1 MDNVRQPENVLGERD
16 DNGAFAAGLFV
27 LFVCGVCGF
36 AVYRVAAVS
45 ICFIFAFKFYFAY
58 LQCDDATL
66 GAACK
71 NRYADYANP
80 YATPMDATMPA
91 ALLYGLIVLAY
102 LLFSELLTNPNCFNW
117 LLFAIWAGLILLP
130 SLYFELQV
138 NRFIAHELQVNRFI
152 AQSLAAIRQPE
163 KWSASKKL
171 LWLLHGL
178 VPLGMAAFSFYSA
191 FTYHDHSVMWL
202 KVGFFTLLIGIFIY
216 RYLLLHLGFEAA

>member
-1 MDNVRQPENVLGERD
+1 MTMARLQRVYLYYSYAV
-16 DNGAFAAGLFV
+16 
-27 LFVCGVCGF
+27 F
-36 AVYRVAAVS
+36 AVLLFTAWRQYQFALFLLLS
-45 ICFIFAFKFYFAY
+45 FILLICN
-58 LQCDDATL
+58 ATMQRL
-66 GAACK
+66 ARLAK

-102 LLFSELLTNPNCFNW
+102 LLFSELLTNIERFNW

-163 KWSASKKL
+163 KWSAGKKL

-191 FTYHDHSVMWL
+191 FTLHDHSVMWL
-202 KVGFFTLLIGIFIY
+202 KVGFFTLLLGIFIY
-216 RYLLLHLGFEAA
+216 RYLLLHLNFEAA

>member
-1 MDNVRQPENVLGERD
+1 MTIARLQRVYLYYSYAV
-16 DNGAFAAGLFV
+16 
-27 LFVCGVCGF
+27 F
-36 AVYRVAAVS
+36 AVLLFTAWRQYQFALFLLLS
-45 ICFIFAFKFYFAY
+45 FILLICN
-58 LQCDDATL
+58 ATMQRL
-66 GAACK
+66 ARLAK

-102 LLFSELLTNPNCFNW
+102 LLFSELLTNIERFNW

-163 KWSASKKL
+163 KWSAGKKL

-191 FTYHDHSVMWL
+191 FTLHDHSVMWL
-202 KVGFFTLLIGIFIY
+202 KVGFFTLLLGIFIY
-216 RYLLLHLGFEAA
+216 RYLLLHLNFEAA

>member
-1 MDNVRQPENVLGERD
+1 MTMARLQRVHLYYSYAV
-16 DNGAFAAGLFV
+16 
-27 LFVCGVCGF
+27 F
-36 AVYRVAAVS
+36 AVLLFTAWRQYQFALFLLLSFILLTCNAVMKRLVWL
-45 ICFIFAFKFYFAY
+45 A
-58 LQCDDATL
+58 
-66 GAACK
+66 K
-71 NRYADYANP
+71 NRYADYAS
-80 YATPMDATMPA
+80 PMDATMPA
-91 ALLYGLIVLAY
+91 GLLYGLIVLAY
-102 LLFSELLTNPNCFNW
+102 LLFSELLTNPSRFNW

-138 NRFIAHELQVNRFI
+138 NRFIAHKLQVNRFI

-163 KWSASKKL
+163 KWSAGKKL

-191 FTYHDHSVMWL
+191 FTLHDHSVMWL

>member
-1 MDNVRQPENVLGERD
+1 MTMARLQRVYLYYSYAVFVVLLFTAWRQYQFALFLLLSFILLTCNVVMKRL
-16 DNGAFAAGLFV
+16 AWLA
-27 LFVCGVCGF
+27 
-36 AVYRVAAVS
+36 
-45 ICFIFAFKFYFAY
+45 
-58 LQCDDATL
+58 
-66 GAACK
+66 K
-71 NRYADYANP
+71 NRYADYAS
-80 YATPMDATMPA
+80 PMDATMPA
-91 ALLYGLIVLAY
+91 GLLYGLIVLAY
-102 LLFSELLTNPNCFNW
+102 LLFSELLTNPNRFNW

-163 KWSASKKL
+163 KWSAGKKL

-191 FTYHDHSVMWL
+191 FTVHDHSVMWL
-202 KVGFFTLLIGIFIY
+202 KVGFFTLLLGIFIY

>member
-1 MDNVRQPENVLGERD
+1 MTMAHLQRVYLYYSYV
-16 DNGAFAAGLFV
+16 V
-27 LFVCGVCGF
+27 F
-36 AVYRVAAVS
+36 AVLLFTAWRQYQFALFLLLS
-45 ICFIFAFKFYFAY
+45 FILLICN
-58 LQCDDATL
+58 ATMQRL
-66 GAACK
+66 ARLAK

-91 ALLYGLIVLAY
+91 TLLYGLIVLAY
-102 LLFSELLTNPNCFNW
+102 LLFSELLTNIERFNW

-138 NRFIAHELQVNRFI
+138 NRFIA
-152 AQSLAAIRQPE
+152 QSLAAIRQPE
-163 KWSASKKL
+163 KWSAGKKL

-191 FTYHDHSVMWL
+191 FTLHDHSVMWL
-202 KVGFFTLLIGIFIY
+202 KVGFFTLLLGIFIY

>member
-1 MDNVRQPENVLGERD
+1 MTMARLQRVYLYYSYAV
-16 DNGAFAAGLFV
+16 
-27 LFVCGVCGF
+27 F
-36 AVYRVAAVS
+36 AVLLFTAWRQYQFALFLLLS
-45 ICFIFAFKFYFAY
+45 FILLTCNVVMKSLAWLA
-58 LQCDDATL
+58 
-66 GAACK
+66 K
-71 NRYADYANP
+71 NRYADYAS
-80 YATPMDATMPA
+80 PMDATMPA

-102 LLFSELLTNPNCFNW
+102 LLFSELLTNPNRFNW

-163 KWSASKKL
+163 KWSAGKKL

-178 VPLGMAAFSFYSA
+178 VPLGMAAFSFYGA

-202 KVGFFTLLIGIFIY
+202 KVGFFTLLLGIFIY
-216 RYLLLHLGFEAA
+216 RYLLLHLNFEAA

>member
-1 MDNVRQPENVLGERD
+1 MTMARLQRVYLYYSYAV
-16 DNGAFAAGLFV
+16 
-27 LFVCGVCGF
+27 F
-36 AVYRVAAVS
+36 AVLLFTAWRQYQFALFLLLS
-45 ICFIFAFKFYFAY
+45 FILLICN
-58 LQCDDATL
+58 ATMQRL
-66 GAACK
+66 ARLAK

-91 ALLYGLIVLAY
+91 GLLYGLIVLAY
-102 LLFSELLTNPNCFNW
+102 LLFSELLTNPNRFNW

-138 NRFIAHELQVNRFI
+138 NRFIAQ
-152 AQSLAAIRQPE
+152 ALAAIRQPE
-163 KWSASKKL
+163 KWSAGKKL

-191 FTYHDHSVMWL
+191 FTLHDHSVIWL
-202 KVGFFTLLIGIFIY
+202 KVGFFTLLLRIFIY

>member
-1 MDNVRQPENVLGERD
+1 MTMARLQRVHLYYSYAV
-16 DNGAFAAGLFV
+16 
-27 LFVCGVCGF
+27 F
-36 AVYRVAAVS
+36 AVLLFTAWRQYQFALFLLLS
-45 ICFIFAFKFYFAY
+45 FILLTCNVVMKRLAWLA
-58 LQCDDATL
+58 
-66 GAACK
+66 K
-71 NRYADYANP
+71 NRYADYAS
-80 YATPMDATMPA
+80 PMDATMPA
-91 ALLYGLIVLAY
+91 GLLYSLIVLAY
-102 LLFSELLTNPNCFNW
+102 LLFSELLTNPSRFNW

-163 KWSASKKL
+163 KWSAGKKL

-191 FTYHDHSVMWL
+191 FTLHDHSVMWL

>member
-1 MDNVRQPENVLGERD
+1 MTMARLQRVYLYYSYAV
-16 DNGAFAAGLFV
+16 
-27 LFVCGVCGF
+27 F
-36 AVYRVAAVS
+36 AVLLFTAWRQYQFALFLLLS
-45 ICFIFAFKFYFAY
+45 FILLTCNVVMKSLAWLA
-58 LQCDDATL
+58 
-66 GAACK
+66 K
-71 NRYADYANP
+71 NRYADYAS
-80 YATPMDATMPA
+80 PMDATMPA

-102 LLFSELLTNPNCFNW
+102 LLFSELFTNPSRFNW

-138 NRFIAHELQVNRFI
+138 NRLI
-152 AQSLAAIRQPE
+152 AQMPATAAIRQPE
-163 KWSASKKL
+163 KWSAGKKL

-202 KVGFFTLLIGIFIY
+202 KVGFFTLLLGIFIY

>member
-1 MDNVRQPENVLGERD
+1 MTMARLQRIYLYYSYAV
-16 DNGAFAAGLFV
+16 
-27 LFVCGVCGF
+27 F
-36 AVYRVAAVS
+36 AVLLFTAWRQYQFALFLLLSFILLTCNAVMKRL
-45 ICFIFAFKFYFAY
+45 ARLAK
-58 LQCDDATL
+58 D
-66 GAACK
+66 
-71 NRYADYANP
+71 RYAEYANI
-80 YATPMDATMPA
+80 YATPMDATTPA

-102 LLFSELLTNPNCFNW
+102 MLFSELLANLSRFNW

-138 NRFIAHELQVNRFI
+138 NRFIAQMP
-152 AQSLAAIRQPE
+152 AAIRHPE
-163 KWSASKKL
+163 KWSAGKKL

-191 FTYHDHSVMWL
+191 FTLHDHSVMWL

>member
-1 MDNVRQPENVLGERD
+1 MKRLARLAKD
-16 DNGAFAAGLFV
+16 
-27 LFVCGVCGF
+27 
-36 AVYRVAAVS
+36 
-45 ICFIFAFKFYFAY
+45 
-58 LQCDDATL
+58 
-66 GAACK
+66 
-71 NRYADYANP
+71 RYAEYANI
-80 YATPMDATMPA
+80 YASPMDATMPA
-91 ALLYGLIVLAY
+91 GLLYGLIVLAY
-102 LLFSELLTNPNCFNW
+102 MLFSELLANPNRFNW

-163 KWSASKKL
+163 KWSAGKKL

-191 FTYHDHSVMWL
+191 FTLHDHSVMWL

>member
-1 MDNVRQPENVLGERD
+1 MKRLARLAKD
-16 DNGAFAAGLFV
+16 
-27 LFVCGVCGF
+27 
-36 AVYRVAAVS
+36 
-45 ICFIFAFKFYFAY
+45 
-58 LQCDDATL
+58 
-66 GAACK
+66 
-71 NRYADYANP
+71 RYAEYANI
-80 YATPMDATMPA
+80 YASPMDATMPA
-91 ALLYGLIVLAY
+91 GLLYGLIVLAY
-102 LLFSELLTNPNCFNW
+102 LLFSELLTNPNRFNW

-163 KWSASKKL
+163 KWSTGKKL

-191 FTYHDHSVMWL
+191 FTYHDHSVIWL
-202 KVGFFTLLIGIFIY
+202 KVGFFTLLLGIFIY

>member
-1 MDNVRQPENVLGERD
+1 MTMARLQWVYLYYSYAV
-16 DNGAFAAGLFV
+16 
-27 LFVCGVCGF
+27 F
-36 AVYRVAAVS
+36 AVLLFTAWRQYQFALFLLLSFILLTCNAVMKRLVWL
-45 ICFIFAFKFYFAY
+45 A
-58 LQCDDATL
+58 
-66 GAACK
+66 K
-71 NRYADYANP
+71 NRYADYAS
-80 YATPMDATMPA
+80 PMDATMPA
-91 ALLYGLIVLAY
+91 GLLYGLIVLAY
-102 LLFSELLTNPNCFNW
+102 LLFSELLTNPNRFNW

-163 KWSASKKL
+163 KWSAGKKL

-191 FTYHDHSVMWL
+191 FTLHDHSVMWL
-202 KVGFFTLLIGIFIY
+202 KVGFFTLLLGIFIY

>member
-1 MDNVRQPENVLGERD
+1 MTMARLQRVYLYYSYAV
-16 DNGAFAAGLFV
+16 
-27 LFVCGVCGF
+27 F
-36 AVYRVAAVS
+36 AVLLFTAWRQYQFALFLLLSFILLTCNAVMKRLVWL
-45 ICFIFAFKFYFAY
+45 A
-58 LQCDDATL
+58 
-66 GAACK
+66 K
-71 NRYADYANP
+71 NRYADYAS
-80 YATPMDATMPA
+80 PMDATMPA
-91 ALLYGLIVLAY
+91 GLLYGLIVLAY
-102 LLFSELLTNPNCFNW
+102 LLFSELLTNPNRFNW

-163 KWSASKKL
+163 KWSAGKKL

-191 FTYHDHSVMWL
+191 FTLHDHSVMWL

-216 RYLLLHLGFEAA
+216 HYLLLHLGFEAA